1 MIVVNDEK
9 LKDST
14 VIWKFLSIERLV
26 ELLANHTLYFSQ
38 TSLQPDDSEGFAPFK
53 QIKDE
58 EDGMFEDDD
67 LYDELSKVIAF
78 VTENR
83 LLLETTMIGIEEAI
97 KRASST
103 KGIGKTF
110 LRLISDQIGC
120 KLYEKMIEKWDE
132 NPFGGYTEASIDAI
146 LDHLEE
152 MQNTCLRSGFT
163 PEERKKLYNDLH
175 ECSYLC
181 CWNKSNTINDLLWS
195 SYAKGNY
202 GIAIESTIG
211 SLKATVG
218 ANKERLGDF
227 HLNLG
232 RVLYNDKPNYLKDE
246 MDIIEIS
253 AWDLEDPSR
262 EKLKFFF
269 EALLY
274 KKRKFSAEK
283 EIRLI
288 AIDKNCERRTE
299 KNIFM
304 DFDLSL
310 IKAIHIC
317 PYLKK
322 SRAEKYKDTLCKLF
336 KMSFGKS
343 FDEKIIV
350 ID

>member
-1 MIVVNDEK
+1 MSIVNGEK
-9 LKDST
+9 LNDST
-14 VIWKFLSIERLV
+14 LIWKFFSIERLV
-26 ELLANHTLYFSQ
+26 ELLANRTLYFSQ
-38 TSLQPDDSEGFAPFK
+38 TSLQQDDSEGFAPFK
-53 QIKDE
+53 QIEDDDE
-58 EDGMFEDDD
+58 GMFEEDD
-67 LYDELSKVIAF
+67 LYDELSKVIAYI
-78 VTENR
+78 TKNK
-83 LLLETTMIGIEEAI
+83 LLLKTTLIGVEDVV
-97 KRASST
+97 KGASST

-120 KLYEKMIEKWDE
+120 KLYDEMIEKWDE
-132 NPFGGYTEASIDAI
+132 ITFGGYTETDIDEI

-152 MQNTCLRSGFT
+152 MRNACLRSSFT
-163 PEERKKLYNDLH
+163 PDERIKLHNDLR

-181 CWNKSNTINDLLWS
+181 CWNKSSTINDLLWS

-202 GIAIESTIG
+202 GVAIESTIG
-211 SLKATVG
+211 QLKATVE
-218 ANKERLGDF
+218 ANKEKLEDF
-227 HLNLG
+227 HLSLG
-232 RVLYNDKPNYLKDE
+232 RVLYDDKPKYLKDE
-246 MDIIEIS
+246 IDIITIS
-253 AWDLEDPSR
+253 AWDLEEASQK
-262 EKLKFFF
+262 KLKFIFD
-269 EALLY
+269 ALLY
-274 KKRKFSAEK
+274 KKKKFSAEK